1 MASEGKDAPTHRK
14 TKSVK
19 VDDLSPREGKLAMN
33 EKFRSAS
40 KKGDRGES
48 SVKMSP
54 KVLETWIN
62 ETL

>member
-1 MASEGKDAPTHRK
+1 MASEGQDAPGHK
-14 TKSVK
+14 KGNKSVRLEN
-19 VDDLSPREGKLAMN
+19 LSPREGKVALK
-33 EKFRSAS
+33 ERFRSAS
-40 KKGDRGES
+40 KKDRES